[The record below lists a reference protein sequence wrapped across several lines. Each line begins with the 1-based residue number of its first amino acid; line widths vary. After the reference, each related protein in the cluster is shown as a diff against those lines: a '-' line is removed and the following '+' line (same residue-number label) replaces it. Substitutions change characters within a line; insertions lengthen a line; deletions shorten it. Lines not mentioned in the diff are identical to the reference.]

1 MILYHG
7 SNIEISEIILT
18 KGRHGKDFGRGFYL
32 SADYRQAVRMA
43 ENVVR
48 REGAGVPCVTR
59 FEFDESRTCNLT
71 IKRFDGY
78 TEEWARFVLDNR
90 RNYTDR
96 QSHPYDIVIGP
107 IANDAVGV
115 QIRLLSRGFIT
126 FDKFI
131 ENLKFTT
138 PTVQYFF
145 GTEQAV
151 KLLKKL

>member
-1 MILYHG
+1 MC
-7 SNIEISEIILT
+7 
-18 KGRHGKDFGRGFYL
+18 D
-32 SADYRQAVRMA
+32 
-43 ENVVR
+43 
-48 REGAGVPCVTR
+48 R
-59 FEFDESRTCNLT
+59 FEFDESRTCNLA

-90 RNYTDR
+90 
-96 QSHPYDIVIGP
+96 
-107 IANDAVGV
+107 
-115 QIRLLSRGFIT
+115 
-126 FDKFI
+126 